1 MSELTGVTDSG
12 DNPTNVSD
20 GVGQQAEE
28 STNTKPDVGNVIY
41 EAKKLRSRAQTAES
55 ERDQL
60 KTELEK
66 LREAQL
72 VEQENFKQLA
82 DERGVKLKELE
93 SQVNDKAKVVE
104 SFMDNLRSQLSD
116 EDRELASDI
125 QDPVKL
131 QKFVDRFGKNSKLN
145 IGTEDARPGA
155 FAKFE
160 KDVWDMTP
168 EERKGNWNEYLRSLV
183 RRD

>member
-55 ERDQL
+55 ERDQF
-60 KTELEK
+60 KTELEQ

-82 DERGVKLKELE
+82 DERGAKLKDLE

-104 SFMDNLRSQLSD
+104 SFK
-116 EDRELASDI
+116 E
-125 QDPVKL
+125 
-131 QKFVDRFGKNSKLN
+131 
-145 IGTEDARPGA
+145 
-155 FAKFE
+155 
-160 KDVWDMTP
+160 
-168 EERKGNWNEYLRSLV
+168 
-183 RRD
+183 